1 MLIVYDGNV
10 KEARTFGQGD
20 ARAEGSME
28 REVPLTLTLSLTLTL
43 TLTLGE
49 PGGFVSSGSQ
59 TSSP

>member
-20 ARAEGSME
+20 ARAEGSIE
-28 REVPLTLTLSLTLTL
+28 REVPLSLSLSLTL

-49 PGGFVSSGSQ
+49 PGIFVSSGSQ